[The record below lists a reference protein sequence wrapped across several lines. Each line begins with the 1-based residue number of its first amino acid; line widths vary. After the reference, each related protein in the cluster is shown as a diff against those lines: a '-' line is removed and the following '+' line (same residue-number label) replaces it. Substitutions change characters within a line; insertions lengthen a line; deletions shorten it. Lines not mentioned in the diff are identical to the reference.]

1 MVVLG
6 EQSYYN
12 SSTSFTLKSKMK
24 KHQKEIIEKL
34 LYINFY
40 KSSTKFITS
49 NQIETLNSPAAN
61 AAPASWKPVYARE
74 W

>member
-1 MVVLG
+1 
-6 EQSYYN
+6 
-12 SSTSFTLKSKMK
+12 MK